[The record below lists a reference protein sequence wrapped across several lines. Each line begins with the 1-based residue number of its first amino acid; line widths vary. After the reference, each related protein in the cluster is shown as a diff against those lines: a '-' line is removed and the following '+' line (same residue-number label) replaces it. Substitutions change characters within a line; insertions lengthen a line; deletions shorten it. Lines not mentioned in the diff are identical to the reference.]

1 MAMDRIGGILTIYL
15 LKIAHL
21 IFGCCFFADNFSYN
35 VHLRSEVNVIDSWI
49 SAIQHVPRVDI
60 DLRIS
65 VFKPESTNQR
75 FLFISPVLNT
85 KQCDEEK
92 VCSLIFKNA
101 LLIWQREG
109 TQLFFEEENMMEEEW
124 SLIDIFAHL
133 FTDKVDSEK
142 WFSHGI
148 VINETRLECNVQR
161 CLQLNNYPHHHYRI
175 DAISI
180 IPYYDWSV
188 IFNSSNAKAKT
199 VTLISNANFTFL
211 PYNDQSV
218 FIRNVNELT
227 WEGEI
232 FLSAVDNCEIEFN
245 FSKCLENW
253 TGKKWMLQGKTSDD
267 VILSSLSRTWH
278 TQDNGNLQESEVTLT
293 CDSVYKEISSD
304 FHPNADSRLRSF
316 NRFWKIVNSASAEEL
331 QKFLFTCDAVQSR
344 QTEVCLNLLAL
355 CNTKPCHEAAVK
367 ILESDQF
374 ASFADAYFNMHAH
387 LTNPEPW
394 LCVQLLEVFE
404 KKFPQSESLF
414 YCIASLLRT
423 TLLKH
428 HGEQIM
434 RCKERFFS
442 LLLQDR
448 NSRLLGAISNLGEH
462 AHPLLEHLIKSLC
475 TSNGTDSTILKLFD
489 HFFTCND
496 KLFLLL
502 KRIFSNQCPTKQRL
516 SDRILAL
523 KLIVKLCSNRMHAF
537 KWLLNAVATENWR
550 RDPELHVH
558 SFAQMWNLLEHN
570 KEIRNILKKMLS
582 KLGWDFA
589 SSVHSITHFSSVFKP
604 IFASND
610 IFASY
615 FAAGEFENSIL
626 ARIMLGIILE
636 YKNKSDSILS
646 FGIYSSGMQ
655 SMLSGSDFKELSS
668 ENVDPV
674 GAEVLFFA
682 LSVHQPSISLF
693 SNYSTMHNAIW
704 SADGTP
710 RTVANFGIQLQN
722 SILRL
727 PLVNGLILTAICSIF
742 LWLDVSGSV
751 YISMW
756 YLNADA
762 NVNAVLSAYADISLS
777 LHLPKSQRT
786 IWLSDAELFVNVNI
800 NSFGTIDFFSLP
812 FRTCLQ
818 LNSSPFSIRKS
829 LAVLA
834 SNVTSSKQPFVT
846 SKHVEGYCYLL
857 NKKIIHNCNELHGD
871 TSCQRHLQCR
881 AVIIVVTGIVII
893 IAVVILLEL
902 IQQNLLEHEEGRK
915 LNSMRILSMRMC
927 SGEGGQCVD
936 GSVWVNVPARLSWSK
951 VGCGL
956 KRSQE
961 PCEKVIDCTIVR
973 VDMLWSVLILLFYS
987 NFGISAGCHD
997 DFERYVGFRLS
1008 DRLASYVIRRERS
1021 QGGRDFFQYCHHSC
1035 LDDRRCFVYV
1045 LNLRQLSCV
1054 QYSYLSGNDADL
1066 FRKHLKTDH
1075 DSMVFRKVCLQSAPR
1090 CSRLWR
1096 FDILPK
1102 MSIRLDRIDDVHRVD
1117 SLAMCE
1123 TLCSVENRF
1132 QCRSAVYNYVTRNC
1146 HISKYDRR
1154 SMPFDFHAGRTEEVY
1169 LENQCVSEPYNEC
1182 EFSSQHGI
1190 APALA
1195 YNERHTV
1202 DEHAC
1207 RVACL
1212 QNVAFICRSFVYD
1225 IQTQKCRFGPDD
1237 TFITMHLPN
1246 SSAQLRP
1253 YMQINE
1259 CMDVRVLCERSE
1271 MRAQFRS
1278 DHVFDGKV
1286 VSMNGSRRCHF
1297 DVKKRFQF
1305 NISLPIVGQSK
1316 CGITY
1321 ETGNVISATVKL
1333 QYHDVVWTTKD
1344 RMYKLICSYGPVKH
1358 AIENSVDVRAPQNAK
1373 FQKPSMPLFRETVVN
1388 KNSIPQAFMRIVD
1401 TDGNIVTEAEM
1412 GQQLFVEIGLEI
1424 DEIQQP
1430 FFVSS
1435 CIAYESGQKMILI
1448 DERGCPSNLKIMT
1461 KFLPSYS
1468 NHRRVQRAEFRGITS
1483 KWKKRLNLYCNVNF
1497 CETNC
1502 PLNNCERRLHD
1513 QPTAE
1518 NDNNYSGKRKRKHLD
1533 ATADRLETVTVNQ
1546 IVHFKYNRGGQIPQF
1561 GSVLYGSVAI
1571 ILLAVV
1577 GSVLTWRYR
1586 RRLLA
1591 TMQS

>member
-1 MAMDRIGGILTIYL
+1 
-15 LKIAHL
+15 
-21 IFGCCFFADNFSYN
+21 
-35 VHLRSEVNVIDSWI
+35 
-49 SAIQHVPRVDI
+49 
-60 DLRIS
+60 
-65 VFKPESTNQR
+65 
-75 FLFISPVLNT
+75 
-85 KQCDEEK
+85 
-92 VCSLIFKNA
+92 
-101 LLIWQREG
+101 
-109 TQLFFEEENMMEEEW
+109 
-124 SLIDIFAHL
+124 
-133 FTDKVDSEK
+133 
-142 WFSHGI
+142 
-148 VINETRLECNVQR
+148 
-161 CLQLNNYPHHHYRI
+161 
-175 DAISI
+175 
-180 IPYYDWSV
+180 
-188 IFNSSNAKAKT
+188 
-199 VTLISNANFTFL
+199 
-211 PYNDQSV
+211 
-218 FIRNVNELT
+218 
-227 WEGEI
+227 
-232 FLSAVDNCEIEFN
+232 
-245 FSKCLENW
+245 
-253 TGKKWMLQGKTSDD
+253 
-267 VILSSLSRTWH
+267 
-278 TQDNGNLQESEVTLT
+278 
-293 CDSVYKEISSD
+293 
-304 FHPNADSRLRSF
+304 
-316 NRFWKIVNSASAEEL
+316 
-331 QKFLFTCDAVQSR
+331 
-344 QTEVCLNLLAL
+344 
-355 CNTKPCHEAAVK
+355 
-367 ILESDQF
+367 
-374 ASFADAYFNMHAH
+374 
-387 LTNPEPW
+387 
-394 LCVQLLEVFE
+394 
-404 KKFPQSESLF
+404 
-414 YCIASLLRT
+414 
-423 TLLKH
+423 
-428 HGEQIM
+428 
-434 RCKERFFS
+434 
-442 LLLQDR
+442 
-448 NSRLLGAISNLGEH
+448 
-462 AHPLLEHLIKSLC
+462 
-475 TSNGTDSTILKLFD
+475 
-489 HFFTCND
+489 
-496 KLFLLL
+496 
-502 KRIFSNQCPTKQRL
+502 
-516 SDRILAL
+516 
-523 KLIVKLCSNRMHAF
+523 
-537 KWLLNAVATENWR
+537 
-550 RDPELHVH
+550 
-558 SFAQMWNLLEHN
+558 
-570 KEIRNILKKMLS
+570 
-582 KLGWDFA
+582 
-589 SSVHSITHFSSVFKP
+589 
-604 IFASND
+604 
-610 IFASY
+610 
-615 FAAGEFENSIL
+615 
-626 ARIMLGIILE
+626 
-636 YKNKSDSILS
+636 
-646 FGIYSSGMQ
+646 
-655 SMLSGSDFKELSS
+655 
-668 ENVDPV
+668 
-674 GAEVLFFA
+674 
-682 LSVHQPSISLF
+682 
-693 SNYSTMHNAIW
+693 
-704 SADGTP
+704 
-710 RTVANFGIQLQN
+710 
-722 SILRL
+722 
-727 PLVNGLILTAICSIF
+727 
-742 LWLDVSGSV
+742 
-751 YISMW
+751 
-756 YLNADA
+756 
-762 NVNAVLSAYADISLS
+762 
-777 LHLPKSQRT
+777 
-786 IWLSDAELFVNVNI
+786 
-800 NSFGTIDFFSLP
+800 
-812 FRTCLQ
+812 
-818 LNSSPFSIRKS
+818 
-829 LAVLA
+829 
-834 SNVTSSKQPFVT
+834 
-846 SKHVEGYCYLL
+846 
-857 NKKIIHNCNELHGD
+857 
-871 TSCQRHLQCR
+871 
-881 AVIIVVTGIVII
+881 
-893 IAVVILLEL
+893 
-902 IQQNLLEHEEGRK
+902 
-915 LNSMRILSMRMC
+915 
-927 SGEGGQCVD
+927 
-936 GSVWVNVPARLSWSK
+936 
-951 VGCGL
+951 
-956 KRSQE
+956 
-961 PCEKVIDCTIVR
+961 
-973 VDMLWSVLILLFYS
+973 MLWSVLILLFYS